1 MSGGKRENKGVL
13 ITVAGLEMSD
23 KTFESS
29 LSSLAV
35 LVAVWIIAG
44 ITLAFTGIRPAN
56 MDASL
61 LIFLN
66 ILTGLIVLI
75 VGGGTLLY
83 FWGKDYMSRE

>member
-1 MSGGKRENKGVL
+1 
-13 ITVAGLEMSD
+13 MSD
-23 KTFESS
+23 KTFELS

-35 LVAVWIIAG
+35 LVAAWIIAG
-44 ITLAFTGIRPAN
+44 ITLASTGIRLAN

-66 ILTGLIVLI
+66 ILSGLIVLI
-75 VGGGTLLY
+75 VGGGILLY

>member
-1 MSGGKRENKGVL
+1 MSGGKQKNKGVL
-13 ITVAGLEMSD
+13 ITAEGLEMSD
-23 KTFESS
+23 KTFELS

-35 LVAVWIIAG
+35 LVAAWIIAG
-44 ITLAFTGIRPAN
+44 ITLASTGIRLAN

-66 ILTGLIVLI
+66 ILSGLIVLI
-75 VGGGTLLY
+75 VGGGILLY

>member
-1 MSGGKRENKGVL
+1 
-13 ITVAGLEMSD
+13 
-23 KTFESS
+23 
-29 LSSLAV
+29 
-35 LVAVWIIAG
+35 VAVWIIAG